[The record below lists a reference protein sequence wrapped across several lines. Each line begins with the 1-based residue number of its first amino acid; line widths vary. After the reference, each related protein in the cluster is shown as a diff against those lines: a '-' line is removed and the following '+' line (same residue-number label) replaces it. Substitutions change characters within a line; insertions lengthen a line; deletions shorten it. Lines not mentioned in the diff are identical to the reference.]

1 MNHQIQDI
9 IGSFES
15 LSKTRKTRYNDFLAH
30 IYITFDKKISLCKK
44 DKEMNKYKKMRTSI
58 LQYVV
63 ANENKIISKI
73 CK

>member
-1 MNHQIQDI
+1 MNQQIQDI
-9 IGSFES
+9 IRSFES
-15 LSKTRKTRYNDFLAH
+15 LSKTRKARYKDFLTH
-30 IYITFDKKISLCKK
+30 IYVTFDKKISLCKK

-58 LQYVV
+58 LHYVV